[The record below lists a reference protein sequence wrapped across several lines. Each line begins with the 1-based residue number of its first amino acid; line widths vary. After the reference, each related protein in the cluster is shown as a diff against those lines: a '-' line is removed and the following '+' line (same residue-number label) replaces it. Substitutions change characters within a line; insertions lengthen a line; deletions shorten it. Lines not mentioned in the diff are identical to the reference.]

1 MPMTSVPG
9 YDPYADAPMAS
20 IGHTSIPVADSVPQT
35 SMPMTSMGIP
45 DDEESPDAPRR
56 WSEEQ
61 VIEWLSGIGAAYAK
75 FGPAF
80 KDYGI
85 NGKELL
91 GDNFGL
97 EELEEL
103 GVTSKLQQKRI
114 LREVAELKQQ
124 QG

>member
-1 MPMTSVPG
+1 MPTTSVPG
-9 YDPYADAPMAS
+9 YDPYADA
-20 IGHTSIPVADSVPQT
+20 
-35 SMPMTSMGIP
+35 PMTSMGIP
-45 DDEESPDAPRR
+45 DDEESPDAPGL

-75 FGPAF
+75 YGAAF
-80 KDYGI
+80 KDNGI

-103 GVTSKLQQKRI
+103 GVTSKLHQQRI

-124 QG
+124 

>member
-1 MPMTSVPG
+1 MPTTSVPG
-9 YDPYADAPMAS
+9 YDPYADAPM
-20 IGHTSIPVADSVPQT
+20 
-35 SMPMTSMGIP
+35 TSMGIP
-45 DDEESPDAPRR
+45 EL

-75 FGPAF
+75 YGAAF
-80 KDYGI
+80 KDNGI

-97 EELEEL
+97 EALEEL
-103 GVTSKLQQKRI
+103 GVTSKLHQNRM

-124 QG
+124 